1 VLVNN
6 TFIPVHFT
14 SSDPVFSCSDSKGI
28 HTPRLRKTETDFPC
42 FPAAERSHCATVK
55 TWSNHT
61 NSQFVFI
68 SASAT
73 NQFCQPKHD
82 PDFHDSRRHTSS
94 LKQNCTL
101 LRWLIL
107 IIVVFKKKWLWDLK
121 HQFTSSSWALW
132 GERTARLWCISV
144 LKWLHCLPIAA

>member
-1 VLVNN
+1 LTLFSDLCVGKQHINSGS
-6 TFIPVHFT
+6 FHIFCPWG
-14 SSDPVFSCSDSKGI
+14 DPVFSCSDSKGI

-94 LKQNCTL
+94 LKQNC
-101 LRWLIL
+101 IL
-107 IIVVFKKKWLWDLK
+107 
-121 HQFTSSSWALW
+121 
-132 GERTARLWCISV
+132 
-144 LKWLHCLPIAA
+144 LKWLISNFIVHTVSF